1 MINLTYDVG
10 GVTLEFRS
18 RQTLLNRL
26 LSRPSDRIMDH
37 DKHLSFALADL
48 RSTAEEAGDEVEI
61 GGSRIRMTHQTL
73 GGLSSETAEALGLP
87 PLIDLTLRTD
97 VSGLLG
103 APDFRLTHEWV
114 RAGRPELVH
123 RTGAILQTS
132 GEGASGLRRLPRW
145 MLEALEVADRF
156 RSVSDLDEHWEAL
169 ARFRRALEPGV
180 RMSGKDAEA
189 RLGMTDFLSGL
200 EVTLTDRFS
209 ISPRGEDQFAIIPF
223 SGETVETATSEGVPI
238 SEQEA
243 ELSGARL
250 DTFQNLAFARGAR
263 SAYKIGAQSYLVV
276 DPSAAPVLRVMTEMQ
291 KADPVARAAFMR
303 NPRHRITDAVT
314 EHLRAKGRLEGLSS
328 AEEQELIEQA
338 AEPAFV
344 ETIEYSEYSDRV
356 IGVTVYEKPD
366 IQITRSG
373 TTWLPEA
380 FTGAAAQRIEAM
392 PPDQVEQLIGEVD
405 RAIAVGAQTV
415 DIGGAEIP
423 ASQTTRVALEQRL
436 ETLRGGGETNP
447 VPGPDGPAEQQ
458 VGPIIL
464 DTADNLSELRW
475 AARVKP
481 RTRLAPDSLPEVVQA
496 ELKEHQ
502 LDSFRWKLD
511 AWAAGLP
518 GVLNADE
525 QGLGKTLQAIALL
538 AWMKENMSRA
548 EGGRTGPVLVVAPT
562 SLLENWEL
570 EVDKHLRAPA
580 LGNVI
585 RLYGSALGGKKR
597 PGPQGVET
605 ESGNAILDLSD
616 LHEAIVEGRGHRY
629 WVLTTYTTLTN
640 YQHSLAKIPFST
652 AVFDEIQ
659 NVKNPT
665 TLSAKAAMAVNAD
678 FRIGLTGTPIE
689 NSTVDLWAIMEQ
701 ITPGRFG
708 SLSDFRAQFG
718 EPAEGN
724 MRELYA
730 QLFEPQDGLPPVALR
745 RLKEQ
750 VAKDLPA
757 KGRRIHPRLMPEVQA
772 TAYEEARSK
781 LSSGT
786 RGAALK
792 MLHHIRSVSVHP
804 YAESAAEDAAYVA
817 MSARLLAA
825 VDILRGVQ
833 DRGER
838 ALIFIE
844 HIKMQH
850 RFIELVKREFRL
862 PRVDLINGS
871 TPIPRRQEIVNRFQR
886 HLKRDEG
893 FEVLVLGPKAAGT
906 GLTLTAATHVIH
918 LSRWWNPAV
927 EEQCNDR
934 IHRIGQTRPV
944 TVHVP
949 MAIHPGYQHN
959 SFDCLLHSLMTRKR
973 RLASSALWPMGET
986 EEDASRLQQMLA
998 DGASTQ
1004 TGDPLRS
1011 AIAMMFRR
1019 DETSLPPSN
1028 QDGSIPYE

>member
-1 MINLTYDVG
+1 MIQLFYDTDW
-10 GVTLEFRS
+10 VTLEFRS

-26 LSRPSDRIMDH
+26 LSRASDRIIDH
-37 DKHLSFALADL
+37 DQHLSFALADL

-61 GGSRIRMTHQTL
+61 GGSRIRMTHRTL
-73 GGLSSETAEALGLP
+73 SGLSSETADALGLP

-103 APDFRLTHEWV
+103 SPEFRLTHEWV

-123 RTGAILQTS
+123 RTGAIAQTS
-132 GEGASGLRRLPRW
+132 GAGSDGLRRLPRW
-145 MLEALEVADRF
+145 MLDALEVADRF
-156 RSVSDLDEHWEAL
+156 RSGSDLDAHWEAL

-223 SGETVETATSEGVPI
+223 SGEAVDTAANEGAPI
-238 SEQEA
+238 SEREA
-243 ELSGARL
+243 ELNGGRL
-250 DTFQNLAFARGAR
+250 DTFQNLAFSRGAR
-263 SAYKIGAQSYLVV
+263 PAYKLGAQSYLVV
-276 DPSAAPVLRVMTEMQ
+276 DPSAAPVLTVMTEMQ
-291 KADPVARAAFMR
+291 RADPITRAAFMR
-303 NPRHRITDAVT
+303 NPRQRITDAVT
-314 EHLRAKGRLEGLSS
+314 EHLRSKGRLEGLSP

-344 ETIEYSEYSDRV
+344 ETVEYSEYSDRV
-356 IGVTVYEKPD
+356 IGVAVYEKPD
-366 IQITRSG
+366 IQITGSG

-380 FTGAAAQRIEAM
+380 FTGAAAQRIAAM
-392 PPDQVEQLIGEVD
+392 PPDQVEQLIGEVE
-405 RAIAVGAQTV
+405 RAMAVGAPTV
-415 DIGGAEIP
+415 DVGGAEIP
-423 ASQTTRVALEQRL
+423 ATQTTRVALEQLL
-436 ETLRGGGETNP
+436 ETLKGRGEADP
-447 VPGPDGPAEQQ
+447 VPRPDEPVEQQ
-458 VGPIIL
+458 VGPIIV

-481 RTRLAPDSLPEVVQA
+481 RTRLAPDTLPEVVQA
-496 ELKEHQ
+496 DLKGHQ
-502 LDSFRWKLD
+502 RDSFRWKLD

-525 QGLGKTLQAIALL
+525 QGLGKTLQAIAFL

-585 RLYGSALGGKKR
+585 RLYGSALGGKKK

-605 ESGNAILDLSD
+605 ASGNAILDLSD
-616 LHEAIVEGRGHRY
+616 LHEAIVDGRGHRY

-708 SLSDFRAQFG
+708 SLSDFRARFG
-718 EPAEGN
+718 EPTEGN

-772 TAYEEARSK
+772 TAYEEARRK

-804 YAESAAEDAAYVA
+804 NAESAAEDAAYVA
-817 MSARLLAA
+817 MSARLQAA
-825 VDILRGVQ
+825 VDILRGIR

-838 ALIFIE
+838 ALVFIE

-893 FEVLVLGPKAAGT
+893 FELLVLGPKAAGT

-934 IHRIGQTRPV
+934 VHRIGQTRPV

-959 SFDCLLHSLMTRKR
+959 SFDCLLHSLMSRKR
-973 RLASSALWPMGET
+973 RLASSALWPMGDT
-986 EEDASRLQQMLA
+986 EQDASRLQQMLS

-1004 TGDPLRS
+1004 TGDPIG
-1011 AIAMMFRR
+1011 AAMTMMFRR
-1019 DETSLPPSN
+1019 DEMHLPPSN
-1028 QDGSIPYE
+1028 PDGSIPFS